1 VAQLKPPNVTVTQ
14 SRQDGDTRDL
24 ELRVAPGGA
33 SRLALYADSRAH
45 ALATATVDGARVD
58 EAGGQTQ
65 GAGPPTWGFVF
76 HATPPEGI
84 DVTLRV
90 RGEGPLPLRVVA
102 YRRGLPQVPEL
113 TPVPDDLR
121 WSAASSNLT
130 MIAKTYH
137 V

>member
-1 VAQLKPPNVTVTQ
+1 VTQ
-14 SRQDGDTRDL
+14 SRQDGETRIL
-24 ELRVAPGGA
+24 ELRVAPGEA
-33 SRLALYADSRAH
+33 SRLAVYADSRAH
-45 ALATATVDGARVD
+45 ALVAATVDGVRVD
-58 EAGGQTQ
+58 EAGGQAQ
-65 GAGPPTWGFVF
+65 GTGPPKWGFVF

-90 RGEGPLPLRVVA
+90 RGEAPLPLRVVA
-102 YRRGLPQVPEL
+102 YRGGLPQVPEL

>member
-1 VAQLKPPNVTVTQ
+1 M
-14 SRQDGDTRDL
+14 
-24 ELRVAPGGA
+24 
-33 SRLALYADSRAH
+33 
-45 ALATATVDGARVD
+45 
-58 EAGGQTQ
+58 
-65 GAGPPTWGFVF
+65 F

-90 RGEGPLPLRVVA
+90 RGEGPLPLRVVT
-102 YRRGLPQVPEL
+102 YRDGLPQVPEL